1 MVNLLLNK
9 DERAVV
15 DIISSDKGTEK
26 PLIKIPYN
34 FMISNKVCYLFNEKK
49 GLQINSKELDQIQ
62 KEVEETRLLIDEI
75 RMLSNIFKENGIGF
89 VMLSK
94 TIETQ
99 CDGHEVDILIKEN
112 QIERARDIV
121 EGLGYIDV
129 PWGGAYAKKIGN
141 VILHVDIYPEKD
153 DDIIFDG
160 GKKKREIN
168 GIYTLSPEYELSSR
182 ILKPIL
188 MRSTRISLC
197 DILHISNLLEKYN
210 IQHLPRNIK
219 KSWIT
224 PCFHSIYLINTLYE
238 ALYSRDIKAPI
249 VERAKKFHK
258 CSRVWNF
265 LSKKEAKKVNIPF
278 HSFIFSYSC
287 LIYKLLHDMYHFN
300 FKDIVRSVIFFINHI
315 TVSISNTYVS
325 VLSLL
330 KIQKKKR
337 IIICFT
343 GMDGTGKTSH
353 ATKIVRTLKTMGIPC
368 QYSWCNWLPRVSFP
382 FMVLIYLVTCGYR
395 RKDYHKS
402 KILRKTWNYIVICDF
417 LFIYLFR
424 IKRYL
429 LVGKNVVCDRYVY
442 DMIADLMYDGIYSE
456 EASNLLLRFVPKP
469 DLVFM
474 FDVPEGVSDLRKD
487 DTKDSVN
494 IKETDDAIDY
504 LRVHRENYLKIAES
518 SGISIIDTTKD
529 FEGLHEQVFE
539 QVCQTYI
546 DKNKSK
552 NR

>member
-9 DERAVV
+9 DEHIVV
-15 DIISSDKGTEK
+15 DIITSEKG
-26 PLIKIPYN
+26 IKEHPENIPID
-34 FMISNKVCYLFNEKK
+34 FMINNKVCYLFNEKK
-49 GLQINSKELDQIQ
+49 GFEIGSKELEQIQ
-62 KEVEETRLLIDEI
+62 KEVEETKLLIDE
-75 RMLSNIFKENGIGF
+75 MHKLSDIFKENKIGF

-99 CDGHEVDILIKEN
+99 CDGHEVDILFKEN
-112 QIERARDIV
+112 QIEKARSIV
-121 EGLGYIDV
+121 ENLGYIDV

-141 VILHVDIYPEKD
+141 VILHVDIYHEK

-160 GKKKREIN
+160 KKEKREID

-224 PCFHSIYLINTLYE
+224 PCFHSINLINTLYK
-238 ALYSRDIKAPI
+238 ALYLRDIKAPI
-249 VERAKKFHK
+249 VEQAKEFHK
-258 CSRVWNF
+258 CSGIWNF
-265 LSKKEAKKVNIPF
+265 LSKKETKEVNIPF

-287 LIYKLLHDMYHFN
+287 LIYKLLYDICHFN
-300 FKDIVRSVIFFINHI
+300 FKEIVKNAIFFVNHI
-315 TVSISNTYVS
+315 TVPISNTYVS
-325 VLSLL
+325 VLSIL
-330 KIQKKKR
+330 KIQRKKR
-337 IIICFT
+337 IVICFT
-343 GMDGTGKTSH
+343 GMDGTGKTSQT
-353 ATKIVRTLKTMGIPC
+353 TKIVKTLKTMGIPC

-382 FMVLIYLVTCGYR
+382 FMVLIYLVTGGYR

-402 KILRKTWNYIVICDF
+402 KILRKIWNYIVICDF

-429 LVGKNVVCDRYVY
+429 FVGKNVVCDRYVY

-456 EASNLLLRFVPKP
+456 KASKILLKLVLKP

-474 FDVPEGVSDLRKD
+474 FDVPEEVSDLRKD

-494 IKETDDAIDY
+494 IKDSDDAIDY
-504 LRVHRENYLKIAES
+504 LRVHRESYLKIAES
-518 SGISIIDTTKD
+518 SGIPIIDTTKD
-529 FEGLHEQVFE
+529 FERLQTEIYK

-546 DKNKSK
+546 SK
-552 NR
+552 QK

>member
-1 MVNLLLNK
+1 MVSLLLNK
-9 DERAVV
+9 DERTVV
-15 DIISSDKGTEK
+15 DVVSSEKGTK
-26 PLIKIPYN
+26 KHLKNIPID
-34 FMISNKVCYLFNEKK
+34 FMINNKICYLFNEKK
-49 GLQINSKELDQIQ
+49 GFEIGSKELEQIQ
-62 KEVEETRLLIDEI
+62 KEVEETRLLMDE
-75 RMLSNIFKENGIGF
+75 MHKLSNIFKENKIGF

-112 QIERARDIV
+112 QIEKARNIV
-121 EGLGYIDV
+121 ENLGYIDV

-153 DDIIFDG
+153 DIIFDEE
-160 GKKKREIN
+160 KKKREIN
-168 GIYTLSPEYELSSR
+168 GICTLSPEYELSSR

-224 PCFHSIYLINTLYE
+224 PCFHSIYLINTLFKV
-238 ALYSRDIKAPI
+238 LFSRDIKAPI
-249 VERAKKFHK
+249 IEQAKKFHK
-258 CSRVWNF
+258 CSRIWNF
-265 LSKKEAKKVNIPF
+265 LSIKETKEVNLPF

-287 LIYKLLHDMYHFN
+287 LIYKLLYDVCHFN
-300 FKDIVRSVIFFINHI
+300 FKEIVRSAIFFINHI
-315 TVSISNTYVS
+315 TVPISNTYVS
-325 VLSLL
+325 VLSIL

-337 IIICFT
+337 ILICFT

-353 ATKIVRTLKTMGIPC
+353 ATKIVKTLKTMGIPC
-368 QYSWCNWLPRVSFP
+368 QYVWCNWLPRISFP
-382 FMVLIYLVTCGYR
+382 FMVLIYLVTGGYR

-402 KILRKTWNYIVICDF
+402 KILRRIWNYVVICDF
-417 LFIYLFR
+417 FFIYLFR

-429 LVGKNVVCDRYVY
+429 LIGKNVVCDRYVY
-442 DMIADLMYDGIYSE
+442 DMIADLMYDGIYSKK
-456 EASNLLLRFVPKP
+456 ASKILLKLVPKP

-474 FDVPEGVSDLRKD
+474 FDVPEEVSDLRKD
-487 DTKDSVN
+487 DTKNSVN
-494 IKETDDAIDY
+494 IKDSDDVIDY
-504 LRVHRENYLKIAES
+504 LRVHKKSYLKIAES
-518 SGISIIDTTKD
+518 LGISVIDTTKD
-529 FEGLHEQVFE
+529 FEGLHEQVFG

-546 DKNKSK
+546 NKQK
-552 NR
+552 